1 VYWIIVLLPPRKKIA
16 PGAETRTPIEDRSL
30 PVWFS
35 ATERFYKKL
44 NRLADEYCLSRIE
57 VLEQALDAF
66 VERQH
71 REREL
76 PIQKKVGK
84 KNAEVLRTAMSTMVR
99 GYWATLTPEERSERA
114 KKAAKTRYNKPKSNE
129 APSE

>member
-1 VYWIIVLLPPRKKIA
+1 MLLPPRKNNA
-16 PGAETRTPIEDRSL
+16 PKTETRTPIDDRSL

-66 VERQH
+66 VERHH

-84 KNAEVLRTAMSTMVR
+84 KDAEVLRTAMSTMVR
-99 GYWATLTPEERSERA
+99 SYWATLTPEERSERA
-114 KKAAKTRYNKPKSNE
+114 RKAAKTRYNKTKDNE
-129 APSE
+129 APSD